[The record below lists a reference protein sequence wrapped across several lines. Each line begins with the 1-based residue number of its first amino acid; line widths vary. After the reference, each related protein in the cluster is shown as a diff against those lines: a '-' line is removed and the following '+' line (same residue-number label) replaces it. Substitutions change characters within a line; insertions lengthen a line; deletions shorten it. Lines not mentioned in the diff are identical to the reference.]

1 MKTTLY
7 IIKGLSTKKH
17 YIGITNDLQRRLQE
31 HRSGSSKGGQ
41 IIGDFELMH
50 SEEFS
55 DYSSARKREKFLKS
69 GQGRKWIKESLIK
82 HGPP

>member
-1 MKTTLY
+1 MKITLY
-7 IIKGLSTKKH
+7 IIKGLSTEKH

-41 IIGDFELMH
+41 VIGDFELVH

-55 DYSSARKREKFLKS
+55 DYSSAREREISEKWARTKMDKRE
-69 GQGRKWIKESLIK
+69 
-82 HGPP
+82 PY